1 MTALA
6 ALSWRCS
13 RVLVTNLVQE
23 KLDVIGRYSGA
34 TTTNGKTK
42 TLPEEVAKLTNNWAP
57 MSCLKRAAALR
68 LMTAFSI
75 SSGPAAAWC

>member
-6 ALSWRCS
+6 ALSGGCS

-42 TLPEEVAKLTNNWAP
+42 TLPEEVAKLTNSWAP
-57 MSCLKRAAALR
+57 MSC
-68 LMTAFSI
+68 
-75 SSGPAAAWC
+75 